1 MRRTSTS
8 PSIQLFPF
16 LAVLVCAMGALILLL
31 LVTTRKM
38 RQVAVA
44 RAEAEAAEAEDAAR
58 PAIRPAPKPV
68 PVPVPSGPTP
78 EELAAREAERAARRD
93 AITMTRKRQAARER
107 EWQRSLAEA
116 QIALDQRRQRVAET
130 QQELDQLREK
140 LQATETNLQHL
151 IDRKSQLKSDLDNDA
166 KLRAKIEREHA
177 ELSAAIVAAQKKL
190 ADLRRTHADRASK
203 FAFIPYDG
211 ASGTTRRPVYI
222 ECTSTGI
229 RFQPENALL
238 DENDLK
244 GFTESFNP
252 LLVASQRL
260 MQYWREQA
268 IAVDDPRQVARPYIL
283 LVVRPKGTIS
293 YYVARKMLSNLG
305 DDFGY
310 ELIEDD
316 FQLQLPPADP
326 LAKAVIQRA
335 IADTLR
341 NRGEM
346 IAAGGRVGEP
356 RLGEVLI
363 GRSEDVIEF
372 GSLDDQIAATIHRDE
387 NPFKKNSGGQ
397 GKSFAI
403 TRSPVHKDEVSAG
416 AFKSSLAERDRERR
430 RAQGVPDSLV
440 DMAGRGNPYGSP
452 ATGAR
457 TGVRGNGGTRSPGVA
472 VADSSR
478 SGGMAGG
485 SSRPQKHTLGDPF
498 SREHLATGRNGPGT
512 ADFGSSEDERTASNN
527 SGSPDQTGTG
537 RREAGST
544 SGQTG
549 SRLQSRG
556 NSGLPNGAKV
566 GKIIEI
572 PNAVSPIGDGTES
585 TGTGTGTR
593 FATRGVPPG
602 GKVSTDGQNST
613 GSDSDG
619 GGGDPGSG
627 GDSLDPTAP
636 RGPRTPSAAGQ
647 RDSMTGKPGTGPRS
661 ARNAPGDS
669 GSDSIPEDADTA
681 FRKPQPPEGNSTQ
694 SGTTT
699 GRGRPS
705 QGSAGSR
712 GPGGD
717 IKTRS
722 TDPNLEQPRQYGDNP
737 EARKQLAASKS
748 ASVMQKR
755 EAARR
760 RWGGSNTGQ
769 IGFERKVL
777 VEVTGDRIFVE
788 RNDIEVVIEPGTSQ
802 EELVEA
808 VLSALDEHSLGW
820 GKPPTKFYWVPYVN
834 FEVYGAGAAQ
844 YERLNS
850 PLREWGI
857 FSEVE
862 FKAGD
867 RPAQVPNTNGVI
879 QPVAESKDPQNTSI
893 KSTKQKPTGPVE
905 DPAQKTKKSPF
916 NWFRKLGGRS

>member
-1 MRRTSTS
+1 MRRASTS

-44 RAEAEAAEAEDAAR
+44 RAEAEAEAAEEAAR
-58 PAIRPAPKPV
+58 PAIRPRPKPA
-68 PVPVPSGPTP
+68 PVPSGPAP
-78 EELAAREAERAARRD
+78 EELAAKEAERAARRD
-93 AITMTRKRQAARER
+93 ALATARKRQSAREQ

-116 QIALDQRRQRVAET
+116 EIALDQRRQRVTET
-130 QQELDQLREK
+130 QQELDELRQK

-151 IDRKSQLKSDLDNDA
+151 IDRKSQLKSDLDKDS
-166 KLRAKIEREHA
+166 KLRANVEREHA
-177 ELSAAIVAAQKKL
+177 ELSEAILAAQKKL
-190 ADLRRTHADRASK
+190 AELRRAHADRASK

-229 RFQPENALL
+229 RFQPENMLL
-238 DENDLK
+238 DQNDLK
-244 GFTESFNP
+244 GFTETFNP

-268 IAVDDPRQVARPYIL
+268 STADDPRQAARPYIL
-283 LVVRPKGTIS
+283 LVVRPKGTVA

-310 ELIEDD
+310 ELIEED

-326 LAKAVIQRA
+326 LAKAVIQSA

-346 IAAGGRVGEP
+346 IAAGGRVGET
-356 RLGEVLI
+356 RWGDVLI
-363 GRSEDVIEF
+363 GRSDDVIEF
-372 GSLDDQIAATIHRDE
+372 GTLDDQVAATLHRDE

-397 GKSFAI
+397 GKSFTI
-403 TRSPVHKDEVSAG
+403 TRSPVNKDEVAAG

-430 RAQGVPDSLV
+430 RLQGVPDSLA
-440 DMAGRGNPYGSP
+440 DMNGRGNPYGPP

-457 TGVRGNGGTRSPGVA
+457 TGARGNGGRLPPGVT
-472 VADSSR
+472 VADNSR
-478 SGGMAGG
+478 SGGMTGG
-485 SSRPQKHTLGDPF
+485 TSDSKTHTLGDPF

-512 ADFGSSEDERTASNN
+512 ADTATSEGERTAANM
-527 SGSPDQTGTG
+527 SGGPGQKETGQFG
-537 RREAGST
+537 AGST
-544 SGQTG
+544 AGQAG
-549 SRLQSRG
+549 SRTQPRG
-556 NSGLPNGAKV
+556 NTGLPNGAKA

-585 TGTGTGTR
+585 TGTKTR
-593 FATRGVPPG
+593 IASRGVSPG
-602 GKVSTDGQNST
+602 GKRST
-613 GSDSDG
+613 GGQEPTGFGTD
-619 GGGDPGSG
+619 GGGDPSSEGS
-627 GDSLDPTAP
+627 STDPTAP
-636 RGPRTPSAAGQ
+636 RGPRTPTAAGQ
-647 RDSMTGKPGTGPRS
+647 ESSVPGKTGTG
-661 ARNAPGDS
+661 ARNAQ
-669 GSDSIPEDADTA
+669 SIPGNGRSVPEDVDTA
-681 FRKPQPPEGNSTQ
+681 FRKPQPPDANSVQDGTTAGQ
-694 SGTTT
+694 SG
-699 GRGRPS
+699 P
-705 QGSAGSR
+705 GSAGNR
-712 GPGGD
+712 GPGGGM
-717 IKTRS
+717 KSRS
-722 TDPNLEQPRQYGDNP
+722 TDPDLQQPRQHGDNP

-755 EAARR
+755 DAARQ

-777 VEVTGDRIFVE
+777 VEVTADRIFIE
-788 RNDIEVVIEPGTSQ
+788 RNDIEVIIEPGTTQ
-802 EELVEA
+802 DELVES

-820 GKPPTKFYWVPYVN
+820 GKPPTKFYWVPYLN
-834 FEVYGAGAAQ
+834 FEVYGAGASE

-867 RPAQVPNTNGVI
+867 RPAQVPSKDGLI
-879 QPVAESKDPQNTSI
+879 QPVAESKEPHKTSI
-893 KSTKQKPTGPVE
+893 KSTKPKPSGPVE
-905 DPAQKTKKSPF
+905 DPAQKPKKSPF
-916 NWFRKLGGRS
+916 SWFRKLGGRS